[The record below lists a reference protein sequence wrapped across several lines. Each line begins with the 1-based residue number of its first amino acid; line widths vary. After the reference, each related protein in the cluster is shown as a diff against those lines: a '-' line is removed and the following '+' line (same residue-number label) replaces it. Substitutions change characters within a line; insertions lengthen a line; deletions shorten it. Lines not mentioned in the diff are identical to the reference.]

1 MIFVTYLHNKC
12 WQTLQN
18 IDALNSGPYLYTTL
32 LSILICILLA
42 GILFNIFLILGLD
55 RKNSKCWILPWLIFQ
70 MSSVAI
76 LSFAPI
82 FVIFVSYDL
91 QWNFKA
97 ERWKIFLALI
107 PTSMAAVGFYFW
119 IQVKIFYDKTT
130 LFIAQPPPIAR
141 SAHLSARRKRNTLSA
156 APVSPVTTYARDVF
170 TNSNNSCLSSGA
182 AVEQQQFFSVP
193 YNDYGPVIPAPD
205 SSHLQPPCT
214 YSFPEFRVTPPTP
227 RPTKDLEEKDKNVS
241 SPD

>member
-1 MIFVTYLHNKC
+1 MIFVTYLHTNVGKL
-12 WQTLQN
+12 LQN

-55 RKNSKCWILPWLIFQ
+55 RKNSKCWIVPWLIFQ
-70 MSSVAI
+70 LSSIAI

-82 FVIFVSYDL
+82 FVIYVSYDL

-97 ERWKIFLALI
+97 ERWKIFLALFPI
-107 PTSMAAVGFYFW
+107 SMAAVGFYFW

-130 LFIAQPPPIAR
+130 AFVAQPPPIAR

-156 APVSPVTTYARDVF
+156 AHVSPVTIYARDRDVF
-170 TNSNNSCLSSGA
+170 TNSNSSGA
-182 AVEQQQFFSVP
+182 TVEQQQFFSVP

-205 SSHLQPPCT
+205 SSHLQPPCS

-227 RPTKDLEEKDKNVS
+227 RPTEDVEENDKNVS

>member
-1 MIFVTYLHNKC
+1 
-12 WQTLQN
+12 
-18 IDALNSGPYLYTTL
+18 
-32 LSILICILLA
+32 
-42 GILFNIFLILGLD
+42 
-55 RKNSKCWILPWLIFQ
+55 

-170 TNSNNSCLSSGA
+170 TNSNNSCSSSGA